1 MTLLVFVD
9 SDSAR
14 DSYWGTVNI
23 PDEFLVGA
31 DDVRAGG
38 LVHFFEPV
46 SKTWTTMQS
55 KGKGKGFEEVSAD
68 ELQKQSKAKKQK
80 AGEQPPVTPTPAPV
94 TKGND
99 GKK

>member
-9 SDSAR
+9 SESAR

-46 SKTWTTMQS
+46 SKTWTSMQS
-55 KGKGKGFEEVSAD
+55 KGKGKGFEEVSAED
-68 ELQKQSKAKKQK
+68 LQKQSKAKKQK
-80 AGEQPPVTPTPAPV
+80 AAEQPPVATQTAAP
-94 TKGND
+94 KRED